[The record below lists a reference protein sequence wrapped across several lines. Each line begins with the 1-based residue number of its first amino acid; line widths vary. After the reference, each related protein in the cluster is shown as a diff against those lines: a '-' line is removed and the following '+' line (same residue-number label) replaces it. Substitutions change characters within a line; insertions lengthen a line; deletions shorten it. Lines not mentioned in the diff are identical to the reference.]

1 MKRAIIL
8 IMDSFGIGA
17 TEDAGRFGD
26 SGANTFGH
34 IAEYCD
40 RGLAGDSRGALALPN
55 LSRLAL
61 LHASEESC
69 GQFPAGLD
77 RAIAIIGAY
86 GPATQRAPGNVP
98 PGGHRGRTAHPR
110 CTGSG

>member
-34 IAEYCD
+34 IAEHCD

-55 LSRLAL
+55 LSRLGL
-61 LHASEESC
+61 LHAAEESC

-77 RAIAIIGAY
+77 RDIEIIGA
-86 GPATQRAPGNVP
+86 
-98 PGGHRGRTAHPR
+98 
-110 CTGSG
+110 